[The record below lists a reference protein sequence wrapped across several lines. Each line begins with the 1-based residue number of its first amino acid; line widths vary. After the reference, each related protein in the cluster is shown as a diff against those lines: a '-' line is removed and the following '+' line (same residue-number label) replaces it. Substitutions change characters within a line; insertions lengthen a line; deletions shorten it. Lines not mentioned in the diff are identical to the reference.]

1 MSKSEFEVV
10 KKLLEQKRKEIK
22 NNQKEASLILVNAGI
37 FTEKGNLK
45 KVYKDICTQSNQV

>member
-22 NNQKEASLILVNAGI
+22 NNQKEARLILVNAGI

-45 KVYKDICTQSNQV
+45 KVYKDICTQSSNV